1 MPLDP
6 SIPLSVR
13 PPRVPSWAEA
23 QQRAMSLAEIAQQ
36 ARQRGLQE
44 QVPLGEIAGQTR
56 EREDEERRRTEER
69 AIEEALRRNTD
80 RDTGTVDKQGVVRD
94 LQKTA
99 PRVAYKFAQELAE
112 DTRPATTSPRSW
124 QFEKTAAGIMRVDPT
139 TGALVSTGERPYESS
154 RDSRASREA
163 KSLDLTPSQR
173 RRYDARDARLRAS
186 TAATLKAG
194 RRPAKAPG
202 FLGFG
207 AKAGVPW
214 TATEADSIR
223 AAEERAL
230 QEYEQQLL
238 GETAP
243 RVPASSPSAQTRKT
257 DTELRVLWKTHAR
270 YRALPFEDFTRRM
283 RAKGY

>member
-44 QVPLGEIAGQTR
+44 QVTLGEIAGQTR

-112 DTRPATTSPRSW
+112 VLRGHGRLLRC
-124 QFEKTAAGIMRVDPT
+124 QRFK
-139 TGALVSTGERPYESS
+139 
-154 RDSRASREA
+154 A
-163 KSLDLTPSQR
+163 K
-173 RRYDARDARLRAS
+173 AS
-186 TAATLKAG
+186 TP
-194 RRPAKAPG
+194 RP
-202 FLGFG
+202 
-207 AKAGVPW
+207 
-214 TATEADSIR
+214 
-223 AAEERAL
+223 
-230 QEYEQQLL
+230 
-238 GETAP
+238 ET
-243 RVPASSPSAQTRKT
+243 
-257 DTELRVLWKTHAR
+257 TH
-270 YRALPFEDFTRRM
+270 PDQ
-283 RAKGY
+283 G